1 MGVQKGKLIVTKS
14 CPISRNS
21 EEKRRKNS
29 FATNGDQDIGIFTYS
44 LANYYKPI
52 ILRVQI

>member
-1 MGVQKGKLIVTKS
+1 MGVQKGKWIVTKS

-21 EEKRRKNS
+21 EEKEEKKS
-29 FATNGDQDIGIFTYS
+29 FTTNGDQDIGIFTYR